1 MKKKMKAAIFAS
13 VASVILVGAALL
25 RKLQRRRRRLPR
37 APFVNHAAERE
48 EYINS
53 ILHGSETYCVN
64 QIRMTPI
71 AFHRLCHILTEG
83 EHVRPTIHMPVTEQ
97 VFIFLHIIGHN
108 VRFRVMGSRIYR
120 STETVHRYF
129 KVVLRGVLKL
139 YRTLIRLRSEDT
151 PQEIRNSRRFY
162 PYFKDCVGAIDGT
175 HVRASVPLEIQGRFR
190 GRKDGTT
197 QNVLAAISFDL
208 KFTYVLAGWEGS
220 AHDSRV
226 LNDAFARPGGFSI
239 PNVMSKGKEKVT
251 SNKQF
256 RWLPPMHETMLRI
269 LAQEAA
275 KGNKPS
281 STFKAGSFA
290 LVAKEITA
298 QFGVECHPSY
308 VDNRMRTLRTMWST
322 IEKLRKKSGFGWDDN
337 LKMITC
343 DAKTYQEEVMAH
355 RKHAEFL
362 NKKIEMYDEL
372 ALVVGKDTATG
383 GFSKSYIDYEN
394 EPDNGDSAE
403 FVADNVEEDV
413 VEKGKNLVESS
424 TTGSGISKS
433 RKRGRAHSTADDS
446 VLTDLS
452 DQLKDIATALKEI
465 NRGPIDYTSLYN
477 EVMAMMADG
486 YSEEMLATAF
496 DHLCENEKVY
506 VEVND

>member
-1 MKKKMKAAIFAS
+1 
-13 VASVILVGAALL
+13 
-25 RKLQRRRRRLPR
+25 
-37 APFVNHAAERE
+37 
-48 EYINS
+48 
-53 ILHGSETYCVN
+53 
-64 QIRMTPI
+64 
-71 AFHRLCHILTEG
+71 
-83 EHVRPTIHMPVTEQ
+83 
-97 VFIFLHIIGHN
+97 
-108 VRFRVMGSRIYR
+108 
-120 STETVHRYF
+120 
-129 KVVLRGVLKL
+129 
-139 YRTLIRLRSEDT
+139 
-151 PQEIRNSRRFY
+151 
-162 PYFKDCVGAIDGT
+162 
-175 HVRASVPLEIQGRFR
+175 
-190 GRKDGTT
+190 
-197 QNVLAAISFDL
+197 
-208 KFTYVLAGWEGS
+208 
-220 AHDSRV
+220 
-226 LNDAFARPGGFSI
+226 
-239 PNVMSKGKEKVT
+239 MSKGKEKMST
-251 SNKQF
+251 SKQF
-256 RWLPPMHETMLRI
+256 RWLPPMHEMMLRI

-281 STFKAGSFA
+281 STFRAGSFA
-290 LVAKEITA
+290 LVAKEISA

-355 RKHAEFL
+355 RKHADFL

-413 VEKGKNLVESS
+413 VEKGKNVVESS

-433 RKRGRAHSTADDS
+433 RKRGRAHSTVDDS

-465 NRGPIDYTSLYN
+465 NRGPVDYTSLYN

-496 DHLCENEKVY
+496 DHLCENEKVARGFLAK
-506 VEVND
+506 NARLRKMWLDSFFFSQL